1 MVNLFKGEP
10 MTRKMT
16 ITLED
21 ELIEE
26 LSNTAAALGKKK
38 TQIVREALQS
48 YLPAMKKSQ
57 MAEAWKKANAESIR
71 SYNDMIDSQGAFG
84 DKVRMF

>member
-1 MVNLFKGEP
+1 MANRFKGKP

-26 LSNTAAALGKKK
+26 LSNTATALGKKK

-48 YLPAMKKSQ
+48 YLPAMKKSR
-57 MAEAWKKANAESIR
+57 MAEAWKKANAESIK

>member
-1 MVNLFKGEP
+1 
-10 MTRKMT
+10 MTKKMT
-16 ITLED
+16 ITLEE

-26 LSNTAAALGKKK
+26 LNMTAVTMGKKK
-38 TQIVREALQS
+38 TQIIREALQS

-57 MAEAWKKANAESIR
+57 MAEEWKRINAESIK
-71 SYNDMIDSQGAFG
+71 SYNEMIDSQGTFG

>member
-1 MVNLFKGEP
+1 

-16 ITLED
+16 ITLEE

-26 LSNTAAALGKKK
+26 LSNTAMALGKKK

-57 MAEAWKKANAESIR
+57 LVEDWKKVNAESIR
-71 SYNDMIDSQGAFG
+71 SYNEMIDSQGTFG